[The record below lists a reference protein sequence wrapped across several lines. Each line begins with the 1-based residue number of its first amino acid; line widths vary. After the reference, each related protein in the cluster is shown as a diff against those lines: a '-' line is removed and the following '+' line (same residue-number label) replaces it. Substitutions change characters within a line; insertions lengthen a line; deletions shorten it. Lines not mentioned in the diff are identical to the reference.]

1 MAATFE
7 LKNTTEQ
14 QFHFTLV
21 GSDGIDLLFGGEFPS
36 REEAEQAIGDVRTG
50 SLMGHLIA
58 AGKVP
63 AGDSFF
69 VIKNAGGQIIAKSQ
83 LFSSQMEFDNTLHQV
98 KDHACIA
105 EITDLTAGS

>member
-1 MAATFE
+1 MPATFE
-7 LKNTTEQ
+7 LKTTTEQ

-21 GSDGIDLLFGGEFPS
+21 GTDGIDLLIGGEYPS
-36 REEAEQAIGDVRTG
+36 RQEAEQAISDVRTG

-58 AGKVP
+58 SGKVP

-69 VIKNAGGQIIAKSQ
+69 VIKNSGGEIIAKSQ
-83 LFSSQMEFDNTLHQV
+83 LFSSQMDFDSTLHQV
-98 KDHACIA
+98 KDNACVA